1 VKLNLIHQDNRGRI
15 LSLIS
20 DNFFYPE
27 VTIFETNAGFARGG
41 CVHNINDEYCTVI
54 SGQVEYVIGD
64 ELHILSDGMSIK
76 IPKGTPHY
84 FISWGYSVVLE
95 WGATVEEKGEKHK
108 EFRQIVDRINDSQLL

>member
-1 VKLNLIHQDNRGRI
+1 VKLNLIHRDKRGSI

-41 CVHNINDEYCTVI
+41 CIHNLSDEFCTVI
-54 SGQVEYVIGD
+54 SGQIEYVIGE
-64 ELHILSDGMSIK
+64 ELHILTDGMSIK

-95 WGATVEEKGEKHK
+95 WGATVAEKQEKHT
-108 EFRQIVDRINDSQLL
+108 EYRQIVDRINDSTN

>member
-1 VKLNLIHQDNRGRI
+1 MKLNLIHQDKRGKI

-41 CVHNINDEYCTVI
+41 CVHNISDEFCTVI
-54 SGQVEYVIGD
+54 SGQIEYAIGD

-76 IPKGTPHY
+76 IQAGTPHY

-95 WGATVEEKGEKHK
+95 WGATIAEKQVKHADY
-108 EFRQIVDRINDSQLL
+108 RAIVDRINDSAD